1 MKKLISKT
9 YVYKVLPPYNNW
21 YSIMT
26 DDGLIRSNIIIVGKK
41 QLLKVAL
48 ALIVMLLFNKATT
61 INKYKLKNHEH

>member
-1 MKKLISKT
+1 MKKKKLTDKT
-9 YVYKVLPPYNNW
+9 YVYKVLPPYDNW

-26 DDGLIRSNIIIVGKK
+26 DNGLVRSNIIIVGKK

-61 INKYKLKNHEH
+61 INKYTIKQK